1 MKQLTYSSM
10 AAARLRANKRQYL
23 SLVLGIFLS
32 IFLVS
37 TLVLAVYGIYLAYLE
52 DRYDKVGFVDM
63 VVLDNDFLDGT
74 DLEELGLFDQIG
86 NVYISGEVT
95 DGNISLGYYDEI
107 AQPMMNLKAIEGRLP
122 EAAGEIALEKTV
134 MDVLDVQ
141 WAIGETVELDITPI
155 DGAAETR
162 SFTVVGFLPEQTEH
176 FNILDH
182 SGISQFPA
190 IVTST
195 QEPGF
200 SVGRLGNHYVMKL
213 KPTVPLNT
221 ALGVFWESDNRAIVG
236 SMYGLSTS
244 GEQVQFYNM
253 GSLIEADEEMFMLI
267 LTACL
272 LAGALVLSCGVGISG
287 AMEGVL
293 SKRREEIGVLR
304 ALGAT
309 RKQIRRMFGREN
321 LILALVVSPLSI
333 AVSCLGVWLLSKW
346 IPESF
351 VFGFNLWLLLP
362 IAAFS
367 VVVVLLAGFLPLLRA
382 SKLMPM
388 SVIRDTAMLRRS
400 KKVKTKKDFKP
411 TRLIAA
417 RQLRFNPTR
426 QIGAALLV
434 GLMLLCSGL
443 FTGMITSYKDRVSI
457 ESTAFYIQSWSF
469 GHYDSDE
476 VVIYDP
482 PSMTAQSVA
491 QIQNLEHVKSID
503 LDRTMY
509 VTAILENVPR
519 YAYSIHSHYDQF
531 GMLSP
536 EQFQEAMALL
546 EENDR
551 NFYEETYD
559 ELKQRYQAF
568 VKAQD
573 ISGVAYHIPLV
584 TVELDTENLD
594 KLNGFIESGK
604 INVDA
609 INEGREVIVYAP
621 EVWVANF
628 DTGSYA
634 MWNSEERAKADPNGE
649 NAFLESWNDAFTA
662 GQSLPIANIYRT
674 EEEGTIHRE
683 DANVSIGA
691 VVSDMVGVGT
701 SACIL
706 TTEQGLKNM
715 GLHPEGLGHINVYLD
730 RELTLEEEETLE
742 RQLNAISRRSGSYR
756 VYNVIE
762 QAREASQSNRQAMLL
777 CFSVSII
784 FFAVAV
790 GMIVSS
796 VTRQLNSEGRTIGML
811 RAVGADEKAILGC
824 YSGQVTVSIGCGM
837 ALAIGLYAF
846 YFIIY
851 MLNAITQGY
860 FRISEAVLFATM
872 AAVICAMGVACW
884 FACRFFLR
892 FRIREI
898 VNKSIIDNIR
908 EL

>member
-1 MKQLTYSSM
+1 MKQLTFSAM

-32 IFLVS
+32 VFLVS
-37 TLVLAVYGIYLAYLE
+37 SLVLGVYGIYLSFLN

-63 VVLDNDFLDGT
+63 VVLDNGFMDGA
-74 DLEELGLFDQIG
+74 DLEELELFDQIG

-95 DGNISLGYYDEI
+95 VGNISLGYYDE
-107 AQPMMNLKAIEGRLP
+107 AGQSMMNLKAMEGRLP
-122 EAAGEIALEKTV
+122 ENPGEIALEKTV

-141 WAIGETVELDITPI
+141 WAIGETVELNITPI
-155 DGAAETR
+155 DGTAEKR

-176 FNILDH
+176 FNDLEH
-182 SGISQFPA
+182 SGINGFPA
-190 IVTST
+190 IVTSS

-213 KPTVPLNT
+213 KSSVPLNT
-221 ALGVFWESDNRAIVG
+221 ALSVFWEPEYRAVVTD
-236 SMYGLSTS
+236 MYGLSTS
-244 GEQVQFYNM
+244 GEQVQFYNV
-253 GSLIEADEEMFMLI
+253 GSLMEADDEMFMLI
-267 LTACL
+267 LMASV
-272 LAGALVLSCGVGISG
+272 LAGSLILSCGVGISG

-309 RKQIRRMFGREN
+309 RRQIRRMFGREN

-362 IAAFS
+362 IAIFS
-367 VVVVLLAGFLPLLRA
+367 VVVVLLSGYLPLLRA

-388 SVIRDTAMLRRS
+388 SVIRDTAMLRRGKQVKM
-400 KKVKTKKDFKP
+400 KKTFKP
-411 TRLIAA
+411 TRLIAS
-417 RQLRFNPTR
+417 RQVRFNPTR
-426 QIGAALLV
+426 QIGTALLV

-443 FTGMITSYKDRVSI
+443 FTGMITSYKDRASI
-457 ESTAFYIQSWSF
+457 EYTAFYMQASSF

-482 PSMTAQSVA
+482 PSLTEQSVA
-491 QIQNLEHVKSID
+491 QIRNLEHVKSVD

-509 VTAILENVPR
+509 VTAILEEVPR
-519 YAYSIHSHYDQF
+519 YAYSAHLHYNQF
-531 GMLSP
+531 GMLSQ
-536 EQFQEAMALL
+536 EQFQEAMTLL
-546 EENDR
+546 PEYDR

-559 ELKQRYQAF
+559 ELKQRYQGF
-568 VKAQD
+568 VKAQN
-573 ISGVAYHIPLV
+573 ISNVAFHIPLV
-584 TVELDTENLD
+584 TIELDTENLD
-594 KLNGFIESGK
+594 KLSSNIESGK

-609 INEGREVIVYAP
+609 INAGREVIVYAP
-621 EVWVANF
+621 EVWVANQ
-628 DTGSYA
+628 DNGSFT
-634 MWNSEERAKADPNGE
+634 MWNSEERAKNDPNGE
-649 NAFLESWNDAFTA
+649 DAFLETWNDAFTA
-662 GQSLPIANIYRT
+662 GQSLPIANIYKF
-674 EEEGTIHRE
+674 EYEGTIYRE
-683 DANVSIGA
+683 DTNVNIGA
-691 VVSDMVGVGT
+691 VVSDMDGIGA
-701 SACIL
+701 SACII

-730 RELTLEEEETLE
+730 SELTAEEEEILE
-742 RQLNAISRRSGSYR
+742 RQLNAIARRSGSYR
-756 VYNVIE
+756 VYNRME

-777 CFSVSII
+777 CFSVSMI

-796 VTRQLNSEGRTIGML
+796 VTRQLNSEGKTIGML
-811 RAVGADEKAILGC
+811 RAVGADEKTILGC

-837 ALAIGLYAF
+837 ALAIGLYGF
-846 YFIIY
+846 YFVIY
-851 MLNAITQGY
+851 MVNALTQGY

-892 FRIREI
+892 LRIREI
-898 VNKSIIDNIR
+898 VSRSIIDNIR